1 MRATE
6 DMPMEA
12 APILM
17 TPEGFDAF
25 LIALSTPAYP
35 VPEMVDVLRRTA
47 PWEVDTDKAS
57 LGDA

>member
-6 DMPMEA
+6 DVPTEA

-25 LIALSTPAYP
+25 LIALSTPACP
-35 VPEMVDVLRRTA
+35 VPEMVDVLSRTA
-47 PWEVDTDKAS
+47 PWEDDADEAS

>member
-6 DMPMEA
+6 DMLMEA

-25 LIALSTPAYP
+25 LIALSKPAYP
-35 VPEMVDVLRRTA
+35 VPKMVDVLRRTA
-47 PWEVDTDKAS
+47 PWEADADEAS
-57 LGDA
+57 LDDA